1 MNNIKQEILYTLEN
15 EQGCSLCSLILDF
28 EFQLLSKLQLDIS
41 NDETFRNNIARK
53 GGFCD
58 FHFRQFKKITNG
70 KTRIVFLKAIL
81 EQEAYKKE
89 GFMVECILCKKI
101 ENFEKELIEYLV
113 RILTE
118 EQTLKIFE
126 VSNGICFEHLQ
137 KVENLVDNEP
147 FKKYLREINI
157 KQLNR
162 LKEDFEYMSKIDSY
176 YEIDHSKRN
185 LINALIQK
193 LSGRKSGGL

>member
-1 MNNIKQEILYTLEN
+1 MNNIKQEILYKIDN

-28 EFQLLSKLQLDIS
+28 EFQLLSKMQLDVS
-41 NDETFRNNIARK
+41 NDENVRNRIARK

-81 EQEAYKKE
+81 DQEAYKKE
-89 GFMVECILCKKI
+89 SFKVDCTLCKSI
-101 ENFEKELIEYLV
+101 ENYEQELIENLIE
-113 RILTE
+113 ILTE
-118 EQTLKIFE
+118 EQTLKKFE
-126 VSNGICFEHLQ
+126 VSNGICFDHLQ
-137 KVENLVDNEP
+137 KVKNLLVDLQL
-147 FKKYLREINI
+147 KKYLHEITI

-193 LSGRKSGGL
+193 LTGRKSGGL

>member
-1 MNNIKQEILYTLEN
+1 MKDIKQEVIYKIEH
-15 EQGCSLCSLILDF
+15 ESGCPLCSLILDF
-28 EFQLLSKLQLDIS
+28 EFQLLSKLQLDVS
-41 NDETFRNNIARK
+41 NDENVRNRIARK

-81 EQEAYKKE
+81 DQESYKKE
-89 GFMVECILCKKI
+89 AFKIDCSLCKNI
-101 ENFEKELIEYLV
+101 ENYEKELIENIL
-113 RILTE
+113 RILDD

-126 VSNGICFEHLQ
+126 VSNGICFDHLQ
-137 KVENLVDNEP
+137 KVESIIDNERL
-147 FKKYLREINI
+147 KKNLHAINI
-157 KQLNR
+157 KQLDR
-162 LKEDFEYMSKIDSY
+162 LKEDFDYMNKIDSY

-193 LSGRKSGGL
+193 LTGRKSGGL